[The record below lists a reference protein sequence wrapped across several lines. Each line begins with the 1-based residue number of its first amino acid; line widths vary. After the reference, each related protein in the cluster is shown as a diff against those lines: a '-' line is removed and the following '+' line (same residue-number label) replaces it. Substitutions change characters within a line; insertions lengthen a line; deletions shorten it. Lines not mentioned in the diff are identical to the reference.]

1 MRKSLALAALAA
13 AAASLIPATSASA
26 SCIIIEPL
34 PGCYNVCTTAAGV
47 YRTVDHT
54 AGDALPNLPVYCTL

>member
-26 SCIIIEPL
+26 SCFIVDPV
-34 PGCYNVCTTAAGV
+34 PGCHSLCPHAVYNAVDDAAG
-47 YRTVDHT
+47 
-54 AGDALPNLPVYCTL
+54 GALPNLAGACTL